1 MLVAF
6 TSVVGFG
13 QRPASTSTAYR
24 TGAAAHLYDP
34 SDDYALHSAQRV

>member
-6 TSVVGFG
+6 TFVVGFG